1 MTQKKKNR
9 NASHLKITK
18 ETKRALF
25 PDSPENS
32 LFSSETGLQEVY
44 KGLFRGTR
52 LKEAIWTEVA
62 LNCNTVAA
70 ETLAVQ
76 VRLGSQALQSALF
89 CHWMRLP
96 LGVGGCGLA
105 R

>member
-9 NASHLKITK
+9 NASHLNITK
-18 ETKRALF
+18 ERKRALF
-25 PDSPENS
+25 DSPENS

-76 VRLGSQALQSALF
+76 VRLGRQALQSALF

-96 LGVGGCGLA
+96 LGVRGCGLA